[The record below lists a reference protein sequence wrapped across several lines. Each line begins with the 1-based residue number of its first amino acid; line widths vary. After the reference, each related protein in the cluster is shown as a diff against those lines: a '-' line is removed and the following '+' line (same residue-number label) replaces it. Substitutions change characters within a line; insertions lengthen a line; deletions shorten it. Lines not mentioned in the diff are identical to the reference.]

1 MAVIFSETRARH
13 HSQAAKRDTASFPN
27 SNPSTAIPVDL
38 ALLPY
43 EAVVASL
50 EEFIEKGQ
58 LECLNEDKDIV
69 GLNRLLDLC
78 VFCVCVAA
86 HLLCLFCNLIF
97 QGSKDQP

>member
-1 MAVIFSETRARH
+1 M
-13 HSQAAKRDTASFPN
+13 
-27 SNPSTAIPVDL
+27 
-38 ALLPY
+38 
-43 EAVVASL
+43 ASL

-86 HLLCLFCNLIF
+86 HLVCLFCNLIF